1 MLIRNRKQ
9 FFIASRLFL
18 ATIVAVF
25 ALGAPQIA
33 QAAQITGRSI
43 TLSSSAGAATGVTYS
58 LATAALPTATA
69 VKSVGVQFCD
79 AASGTCNAPTGFSA
93 SSSTLSSQ
101 PTGLGAGSGWTV
113 NAATANQLRIVN
125 AANATAP
132 SGAVAI
138 VWGGVVNPTAN
149 NTTFYAR
156 ITTYSDAA
164 WTTSIDSGTVA
175 LSTAQQITVTASV
188 DETLTFCTGTS
199 ITGQNCGTVAGSSV
213 ALGTL
218 TSTSTGS
225 GTSVMA
231 ASTNAATGY
240 TISINGSTLTSG
252 GNTIDAIT
260 AGAGAT
266 SSQGT
271 EQFGINLRDNA
282 TPNIG
287 AEPTGATGFTYG
299 TGYGTVDSYKF
310 VTGNTI
316 VSQTAAANA
325 STYTIGYIAN
335 IAGVT
340 EPGSYSATFTY
351 IATANF

>member
-9 FFIASRLFL
+9 FFIASRIFL

-25 ALGAPQIA
+25 ALGVPQIA

-43 TLSSSAGAATGVTYS
+43 TLSNSAGAATGVTYS

-101 PTGLGAGSGWTV
+101 PTGLGAASGWTV

-125 AANATAP
+125 AANATVP

-149 NTTFYAR
+149 NTTYYAR

-164 WTTSIDSGTVA
+164 WTTSLDSGTVA

-188 DETLTFCTGTS
+188 NETLTFCTGTS
-199 ITGQNCGTVAGSSV
+199 ITGQNCGTVAGTSV

-231 ASTNAATGY
+231 ASTNASTGY
-240 TISINGSTLTSG
+240 TISINGTTLTSG

-266 SSQGT
+266 SSQGS
-271 EQFGINLRDNA
+271 EQFGISLRDNA

-287 AEPTGATGFTYG
+287 ADPTGASGFTYG

-310 VTGNTI
+310 VTGNTV

-325 STYTIGYIAN
+325 STYTVSYIAN
-335 IAGVT
+335 IAGIT

-351 IATANF
+351 IATANY